1 MKLFPRKQE
10 RTIDADDASFWPKD
24 RLDEIDDAEF
34 AKAIAA
40 GRMAEQAERAQELVG
55 A

>member
-1 MKLFPRKQE
+1 MKLFSRHQE
-10 RTIDADDASFWPKD
+10 NTLAADDETFWPKD

-34 AKAIAA
+34 ARAIAE
-40 GRMAEQAERAQELVG
+40 GRLAEQAEQTRQLVD